1 MVWWL
6 DVIIKFIIGFPA
18 MIIVVGGVCLGMAW
32 LMILYTEHKQKKIDS
47 GKPLNKFDKFIE
59 KISNI
64 ILK

>member
-1 MVWWL
+1 
-6 DVIIKFIIGFPA
+6 
-18 MIIVVGGVCLGMAW
+18 MIIVVGSVCWGMAW

-47 GKPLNKFDKFIE
+47 GKTLNKFDKFIE